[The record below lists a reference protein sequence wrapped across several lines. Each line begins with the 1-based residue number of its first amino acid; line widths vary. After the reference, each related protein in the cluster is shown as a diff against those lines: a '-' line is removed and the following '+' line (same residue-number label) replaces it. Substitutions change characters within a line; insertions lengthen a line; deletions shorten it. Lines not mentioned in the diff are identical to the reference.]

1 MKLMPQEIEVWY
13 IIPSIRRELA
23 KSLKLK
29 GLSQKEIALTLGITE
44 PAVSQYL
51 HDKRASGIEF
61 DDKLLK
67 LVEGSA
73 KILMEDPGRVVNE
86 IQLILGNVRN
96 SKLMCEIHRKY
107 DSELGDCEVCFN

>member
-23 KSLKLK
+23 KSLKGK

-51 HDKRASGIEF
+51 HDKRASGVEF
-61 DDKLLK
+61 DDKLLE
-67 LVEGSA
+67 LVNKSA
-73 KILMEDPGRVVNE
+73 EILIQDPRRVVNE
-86 IQLILGNVRN
+86 IQLILGKVRH
-96 SKLMCEIHRKY
+96 S
-107 DSELGDCEVCFN
+107 

>member
-23 KSLKLK
+23 KALK
-29 GLSQKEIALTLGITE
+29 GKGLPQKEIALTLGITE

-61 DDKLLK
+61 DEKLLK
-67 LVEGSA
+67 LVNKSA
-73 KILMEDPGRVVNE
+73 EILIQDPKRTVNE
-86 IQLILGNVRN
+86 IQLILGNIRN
-96 SKLMCEIHRKY
+96 SKLMCEVHRKY